1 MMHVLAVLVGL
12 ATGTA
17 VAGAVFAF
25 ISAIGIVQHMSRM
38 SGTRH
43 RVRIYENAI
52 IWGGILGVIATIAN
66 LHIPMHYIV
75 VVGLSLAVGVFIGVL
90 SMSLAEALNVIPVL
104 TRRIKMRK
112 GIFWLIIALALGK
125 MTGSI
130 LYFVVSGFY
139 TQGG

>member
-1 MMHVLAVLVGL
+1 MYVLAVFMGL

-25 ISAIGIVQHMSRM
+25 ISAIGIVPHMARI

-43 RVRIYENAI
+43 RVRVYENAI

-66 LHIPMHYIV
+66 LHIPMHQIV
-75 VVGLSLAVGVFIGVL
+75 VVVLSLAVGAFIGVL

-112 GIFWLIIALALGK
+112 GLFWLIFALAFGK
-125 MTGSI
+125 MAGSI